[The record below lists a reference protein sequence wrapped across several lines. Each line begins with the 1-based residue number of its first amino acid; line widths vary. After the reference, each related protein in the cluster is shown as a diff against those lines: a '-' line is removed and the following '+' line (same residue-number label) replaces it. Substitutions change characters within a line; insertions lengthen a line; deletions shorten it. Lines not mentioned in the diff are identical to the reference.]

1 MDQYRIDRHP
11 GGVATKPNP
20 LEKRFR
26 EGVGRI
32 GQSNQAT
39 RRGQHLPGQFDAFAC
54 HFGAHVGNSGDI
66 ATRPGEARDQSG
78 FDRISGHRHD
88 NRNVA
93 RRLLR
98 RPRCRREP
106 GHDHIDFEAHQLRRQ
121 FGKAVRLSVIRPELE
136 AYGLSL
142 HVTQLAHRLSKNPP
156 EFFRTGRANHQN
168 ADGRN
173 SRLLR
178 GRASERPQGCRT
190 AEQSEEFAPPHPL
203 PPPVNSLAD

>member
-20 LEKRFR
+20 LEEWFR

-106 GHDHIDFEAHQLRRQ
+106 GHDHIDFEPHQLRRQ
-121 FGKAVRLSVIRPELE
+121 IGQPACLAFIRAELVSDVSPLE
-136 AYGLSL
+136 
-142 HVTQLAHRLSKNPP
+142 VTELAHRLAKQPP
-156 EFFRTGRANHQN
+156 EFFRTGRSDYQHT
-168 ADGRN
+168 DDRHF
-173 SRLLR
+173 RLLR
-178 GRASERPQGCRT
+178 GAGERPQGCR
-190 AEQSEEFAPPHPL
+190 AGDQSEEFAPPHPL